1 METTGPKKIAVL
13 VRDRQEEAL
22 RMALGLTLAD
32 DAIDVY
38 ALGGKIKDTD
48 ANTQNL
54 ELLPEMDVCL
64 YSDCRQNGTMAY
76 VPTDEIAARLL
87 QYDHVLPY

>member
-1 METTGPKKIAVL
+1 MTKKIAVL

-32 DAIDVY
+32 DAIDVFV
-38 ALGGKIKDTD
+38 LGGKLEETD

-54 ELLPEMDVCL
+54 ELFGDMGVGV
-64 YSDCRQNGTMAY
+64 YSDCRENGDMEFLSS
-76 VPTDEIAARLL
+76 DEIANRLI